1 MSKIDRKVKFRQ
13 QNTNKSFNYQWIVTI
28 TIITLII
35 AMILS
40 YVSLLF
46 MDVLSFVGAIIV
58 LMVIVFLG
66 IFFDLLGIAVT
77 AANETPFHSM
87 ASSRVKGARE
97 SITIIRNASSV
108 ANFFNDVIGDI
119 AGIISGSA
127 ASAIIIK
134 MMLDSDGEEL
144 FASIV
149 LGGIIA
155 AVTVGGKA
163 LGKEIALMH
172 SNAIVYRIGQLLS
185 LVKVGKK
192 GR

>member
-13 QNTNKSFNYQWIVTI
+13 QNTNKNINYQWIITI

-46 MDVLSFVGAIIV
+46 MDFLSITGAIIV
-58 LMVIVFLG
+58 LMVIVFFG

-87 ASSRVKGARE
+87 ASARVAGAKE
-97 SITIIRNASSV
+97 SIIIIRNASSV

-134 MMLDSDGEEL
+134 MLLDSDGEEL
-144 FASIV
+144 VASIV

-163 LGKEIALMH
+163 VGKELALMH

-185 LVKVGKK
+185 FVRIGKRGK
-192 GR
+192 

>member
-46 MDVLSFVGAIIV
+46 MDVLSITGAIII

-66 IFFDLLGIAVT
+66 IFFDMLGIAVT

-97 SITIIRNASSV
+97 SIGIIRNASSV
-108 ANFFNDVIGDI
+108 SNFFNDVIGDI

-127 ASAIIIK
+127 SSAIIIK

-155 AVTVGGKA
+155 ATTVGGKA
-163 LGKEIALMH
+163 FGKEIALMH

-185 LVKVGKK
+185 VVKVGKK